1 MFLIGH
7 EIVLCDRKMC
17 DLTSPDQIERLFISE
32 SFDLII
38 NAAAFTEVD
47 LAEEKK
53 ELAYK
58 INCNAPKLLAKKA
71 FELNVP
77 IIHFS
82 TDYVFD
88 GLNDEKYTENDPT
101 NPINVYGESK
111 LAGELAIK
119 ESGAKYYIFRTSWVY
134 SNWKK
139 NFFMTILRLCN
150 EKKTIRII
158 NDQNGIPTSAGFI
171 AKQINFIIPKL
182 NEFNV
187 GTYNLVPDSDGTWYD
202 FAVSIIKLTNIRFRV
217 ENIIPILSSDF
228 KTLAKRPKNSI
239 LSNKKIKKIFMLK
252 FKTWQEELD
261 EFIKDFR

>member
-1 MFLIGH
+1 
-7 EIVLCDRKMC
+7 
-17 DLTSPDQIERLFISE
+17 
-32 SFDLII
+32 
-38 NAAAFTEVD
+38 
-47 LAEEKK
+47 
-53 ELAYK
+53 
-58 INCNAPKLLAKKA
+58 
-71 FELNVP
+71 
-77 IIHFS
+77 
-82 TDYVFD
+82 
-88 GLNDEKYTENDPT
+88 
-101 NPINVYGESK
+101 
-111 LAGELAIK
+111 LAIK